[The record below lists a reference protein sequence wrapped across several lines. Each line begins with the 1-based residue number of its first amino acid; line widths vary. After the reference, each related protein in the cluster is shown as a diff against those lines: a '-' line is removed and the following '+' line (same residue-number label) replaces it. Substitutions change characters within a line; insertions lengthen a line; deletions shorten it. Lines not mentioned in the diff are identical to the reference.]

1 MKMENGDRGNP
12 AERTSEEDLVGLC
25 QMWYG

>member
-1 MKMENGDRGNP
+1 MENGDRGNP